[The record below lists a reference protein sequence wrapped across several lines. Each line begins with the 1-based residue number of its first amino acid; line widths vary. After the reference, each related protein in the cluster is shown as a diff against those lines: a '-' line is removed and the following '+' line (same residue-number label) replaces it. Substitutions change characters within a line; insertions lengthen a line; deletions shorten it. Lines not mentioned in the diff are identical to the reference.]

1 MGVMSKGLSCTVAV
15 GCLCALSFAGN
26 NREFRYNVG
35 PNSSVTVTNEFGP
48 VTVKGVPGRQI
59 MITAK
64 PHSNKVEIDASQNGD
79 RIELTSHQLAAG
91 SEAEDA
97 VDYEISVPPDANV
110 TVRAPSGPITA
121 QHLWGDVVV
130 EGDAA
135 KIDIRDI
142 RNAHVH
148 ARSVT
153 GPITLD
159 NISNGFVDV
168 TSVNGDVQL
177 NSVDGRKV
185 TVNTTKGNI
194 RYAGDFGSGGAYMLV
209 SYSGAIEVT
218 MPPSASVDLSARSVN
233 GKVEQDFPLEQKLH
247 PSFTIDSSRSFA
259 GTSNS
264 AASSVRLRSFSG
276 RIRVKK
282 Q

>member
-1 MGVMSKGLSCTVAV
+1 MGVISKGLSCTVVA
-15 GCLCALSFAGN
+15 GIFCLAAFATDT
-26 NREFRYNVG
+26 REFRYNVG

-48 VTVKGVPGRQI
+48 VSIKGVPGRQI
-59 MITAK
+59 TITAR
-64 PHSNKVEIDASQNGD
+64 PHSNKVEVDASQSGD
-79 RIELTSHQLAAG
+79 RIDATSHLLQTG
-91 SEAEDA
+91 SEADDA
-97 VDYEISVPPDANV
+97 VDYEISLPPDANI

-135 KIDIRDI
+135 KIEVRDI
-142 RNAHVH
+142 RNGHVH
-148 ARSVT
+148 ARTVT
-153 GPITLD
+153 GPITLT
-159 NISNGFVDV
+159 NISNGSVEI

-177 NSVDGRKV
+177 TNVDGRKV

-194 RYAGDFGSGGAYMLV
+194 RYAGDFGSGGTYMLV
-209 SYSGAIEVT
+209 NYSGDIEVT
-218 MPPSASVDLSARSVN
+218 MPPTASVDLSARSVN
-233 GKVEQDFPLEQKLH
+233 GKVEQDFPLQQKMH
-247 PSFTIDSSRSFA
+247 PSFTVDSSRSFA

-264 AASSVRLRSFSG
+264 ASSSVRLRSFSG